1 MQNMFQHCI
10 SLKFLDLINFN
21 TSSVIDMGNM
31 FYNCHS
37 LISLKIDDFNLSK
50 VKSSEKLFYNCTSL
64 NYLNLTNFYT
74 LSYPPNDMFWNCS
87 PKLVYCIDE
96 QKEYQIQSQLQNF
109 IKSCVYICIIYNS
122 KKYIIEDN
130 FCIDNCSTEIM
141 YKYDY
146 NNICYESC
154 PNNTYLA
161 KDKYTCISI
170 IKNKNNNST
179 FIIIGIIIGIAIIII
194 VVVVIII
201 IIQIRKKYL
210 IKVVFKKGG
219 ITNEINAN
227 PNIIA
232 ADLIQEYNK
241 KYNKNNKQLSF
252 KCGNNF
258 LEDEENK
265 KKEIRNFISKV
276 GESNILYIQ
285 VITNKIKV
293 PDV

>member
-1 MQNMFQHCI
+1 MF
-10 SLKFLDLINFN
+10 L
-21 TSSVIDMGNM
+21 
-31 FYNCHS
+31 NCNP
-37 LISLKIDDFNLSK
+37 NL
-50 VKSSEKLFYNCTSL
+50 L
-64 NYLNLTNFYT
+64 
-74 LSYPPNDMFWNCS
+74 
-87 PKLVYCIDE
+87 YCLDE
-96 QKEYQIQSQLQNF
+96 QKDYKILSQTQKFRQN
-109 IKSCVYICIIYNS
+109 CQEICTIYNL

-170 IKNKNNNST
+170 IKNKNNNNST
-179 FIIIGIIIGIAIIII
+179 FIIIGIITGIAIIII

-293 PDV
+293 SDV